1 MLKTLSATDAK
12 LLLDAG
18 HALLIDVR
26 EADEFAA
33 SHIPGALSMPISLLD
48 PSLLAC
54 GVNNNLIF
62 TCQTGRRTANNAS
75 QLLARVPGGSAW
87 MLEGGINAWAGA
99 GLPLA
104 GKSAKAQMPIM
115 RQVQI
120 AAGLLVLTGVLL
132 SLMVAPPWIALAGLV
147 GAGLTFAGVT
157 GWCGM
162 AQLLGRMPWNRQPA

>member
-1 MLKTLSATDAK
+1 MLKTLSPSDAK

-26 EADEFAA
+26 EADEFAGR
-33 SHIPGALSMPISLLD
+33 HIPGALSMPISLPD
-48 PSLLAC
+48 TDLLAC
-54 GVNNNLIF
+54 GVNSNLIF
-62 TCQTGRRTANNAS
+62 TCQTGRRTAANAAN
-75 QLLARVPGGSAW
+75 LLSRVPGGSAW
-87 MLEGGINAWAGA
+87 VLDGGVDAWARA

-104 GKSAKAQMPIM
+104 GKDARLAMPIM

-132 SLMVAPPWIALAGLV
+132 SLLVAPAWIALSGFV
-147 GAGLTFAGVT
+147 GAGLTFAGAS

-162 AQLLGRMPWNRQPA
+162 AQLLSRMPWNRVAA